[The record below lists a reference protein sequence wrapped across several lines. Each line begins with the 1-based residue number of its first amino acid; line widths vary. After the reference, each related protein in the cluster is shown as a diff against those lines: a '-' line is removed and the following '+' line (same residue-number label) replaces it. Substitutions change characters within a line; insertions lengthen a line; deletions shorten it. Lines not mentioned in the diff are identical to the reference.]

1 MTVVKIDITDA
12 TDPLAAYVRKADA
25 GPLIITDQE
34 RPIAALV
41 LLGITDLETV
51 ALSTDPDFLKL
62 IQGSRA
68 RHAGEGGM
76 TSAEIRNRLKR
87 GASV

>member
-25 GPLIITDQE
+25 GALIITDQE

-41 LLGITDLETV
+41 LLENVDLETI
-51 ALSTDPDFLKL
+51 ALSNDPDFLNL
-62 IQGSRA
+62 IQSSRT
-68 RHAGEGGM
+68 RHADEGGM
-76 TSAEIRNRLKR
+76 ASAEIRNRLKR
-87 GASV
+87 GASF